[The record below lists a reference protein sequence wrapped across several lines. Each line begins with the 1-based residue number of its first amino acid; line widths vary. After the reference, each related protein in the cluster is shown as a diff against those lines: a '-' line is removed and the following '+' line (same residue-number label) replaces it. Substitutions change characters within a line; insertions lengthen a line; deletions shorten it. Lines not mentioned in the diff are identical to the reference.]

1 MFLKKIEIVNFR
13 NYDDLNVKFNKKT
26 NIIYGK
32 NGQGKTNLLE
42 AIYILG
48 LTKSHRF
55 FIDNNLIK
63 ENRKACK
70 IKGILNKNK
79 IDYKFE
85 IELTDKIKIIKIDS
99 KEIKKISDYVSKMNV
114 IIFYPEDL
122 DLIKASPNIRRK
134 FLNLE
139 ISQINPSYLTILS
152 DYQKI
157 LKMRNEY
164 LKQENKEEESYY
176 EVLETYYVARAI
188 EIYKIRNKFINRL
201 NEYIEQIYYNISGIK
216 GFNIKYEP
224 NININE
230 YDTETIRKA
239 IKHNIYKLKKK
250 ELNLGVSL
258 VGPHRDDLG
267 FYIGDKNL
275 KSYGSQGQQRLAIIS
290 LKLAEVQLFK
300 QYIGDTPILLL
311 DDVFSELDT
320 KKKNLLLKYIDSHI
334 QTMITTTD
342 LRTINKKIVANS
354 KIIKISDGKI
364 EKEVDNG
371 GK

>member
-13 NYDDLNVKFNKKT
+13 NYDDLNIKFNKKT

-63 ENRKACK
+63 EDSSISK
-70 IKGILNKNK
+70 IKGVINKNK
-79 IDYKFE
+79 IDYTFE
-85 IELTDKIKIIKIDS
+85 IELTDKTKTIKIDK
-99 KEIKKISDYVSKMNV
+99 KEVKKIGDYVSKMNV

-122 DLIKASPNIRRK
+122 DLIKGSPNIRRK

-139 ISQINPSYLTILS
+139 ISQINPSYLSVLS

-164 LKQENKEEESYY
+164 LKQENKQEESYY
-176 EVLETYYVARAI
+176 EVLETYYVARAV

-201 NEYIEQIYYNISGIK
+201 NEYVENIYYNVSGVR
-216 GFNIKYEP
+216 GFNLKYEP
-224 NININE
+224 NIDIKE
-230 YDTETIRKA
+230 FDSESIRKSL
-239 IKHNIYKLKKK
+239 KHNMYKIKNK
-250 ELNLGVSL
+250 ELKLGVSL
-258 VGPHRDDLG
+258 VGPHRDDIG
-267 FYIGDKNL
+267 FYIGSKDL
-275 KSYGSQGQQRLAIIS
+275 KSFGSQGQQRLAIIA
-290 LKLAEVQLFK
+290 LKLAEVELFK

-320 KKKNLLLKYIDSHI
+320 KKKNLLLKYIDTNI

-342 LRTINKKIVANS
+342 LRTINKKVVTNS
-354 KIIKISDGKI
+354 KLIKINEGKI